1 VRALFRDNRKA
12 GLLRSSADTYVGDVC
27 DPQIV
32 KQSIDGVDV
41 VYHCAAAHSTA
52 SSEEIRQTTLPSLR
66 CLLDA
71 VRGVNPAPRLI
82 LMSSINVLG
91 NDSFSNANED
101 HPRQLTGEL
110 HVDLKI
116 EAEELA
122 EQARKDGLDVVILRP
137 GLIYGPGEANLPRL
151 AKAIQNGR
159 FVFIGSRDNITP
171 LVHVSDIVEAMLL
184 AGESR
189 ESIARTYNITD
200 GSDTTIG
207 ELVSELA
214 RALNCVEPTRVLP
227 KLVPRIANSV
237 CGLLGKKG
245 PVSSSALRFLGTSRQ
260 VDISRARNEL
270 DFNPRVHVTAGINSM
285 ADSLRTS
292 VRTSAAA

>member
-1 VRALFRDNRKA
+1 LYRDNRNA
-12 GLLRSSADTYVGDVC
+12 GLLRSKAETYIGDVC
-27 DPQIV
+27 DAHVV
-32 KQSIDGVDV
+32 KQAIEGVDV

-52 SSEEIRQTTLPSLR
+52 SADEMVRTTLPSLR

-71 VRGVNPAPRLI
+71 MRRANPAPRLI
-82 LMSSINVLG
+82 VMSSINVLG
-91 NDSFSNANED
+91 NGSFSSANED
-101 HPRQLTGEL
+101 RPRQRTGEL

-122 EQARKDGLDVVILRP
+122 EQARNDGLDVVILRP

-151 AKAIQNGR
+151 SQAIQDGK

-171 LVHVSDIVEAMLL
+171 LVYVSDMVDAMLL
-184 AGESR
+184 AGEKR
-189 ESIARTYNITD
+189 EAAARTYNITD
-200 GSDTTIG
+200 GTATTIG
-207 ELVSELA
+207 ELVSKLA
-214 RALNCVEPTRVLP
+214 RALNCAEPARVLP

-260 VDISRARNEL
+260 VDICRARKEL
-270 DFNPRVHVTAGINSM
+270 GFNPEITVTAGINSI
-285 ADSLRTS
+285 ADSLRMS